1 MSAYQTTPAELHKL
15 ELEVKEFHHKQYN
28 DNSSE
33 EAQSQLQKYT
43 YGTKKER
50 IDKSESR
57 Q

>member
-15 ELEVKEFHHKQYN
+15 EVKESHHKQYN